1 MEAFRLLSRS
11 PSIMSKICCRK
22 SKIHPVLH
30 GENVLTH
37 ILFTEALCDKLQR
50 PVAFWEVQEAMNID
64 YLVEVPASTVIEMM
78 KLTFELL
85 LFTST
90 PKY

>member
-1 MEAFRLLSRS
+1 MEEFRLLSSS

-37 ILFTEALCDKLQR
+37 ILFMQALCDKTSCSMPMEGL
-50 PVAFWEVQEAMNID
+50 VAFWEVQEAMNID
-64 YLVEVPASTVIEMM
+64 HLHMKVPVCTVH
-78 KLTFELL
+78 
-85 LFTST
+85 
-90 PKY
+90 

>member
-11 PSIMSKICCRK
+11 PSIMSKMCCHK

-37 ILFTEALCDKLQR
+37 ILFTQALCDKLQCAR
-50 PVAFWEVQEAMNID
+50 RRTSGFLGGPGMNID
-64 YLVEVPASTVIEMM
+64 YLDVEVADCTVH
-78 KLTFELL
+78 
-85 LFTST
+85 
-90 PKY
+90 

>member
-37 ILFTEALCDKLQR
+37 ILCTCALCDKVLCANEG
-50 PVAFWEVQEAMNID
+50 PPAFWEVQEAMNID
-64 YLVEVPASTVIEMM
+64 YLDVEVRAVH
-78 KLTFELL
+78 
-85 LFTST
+85 
-90 PKY
+90 

>member
-1 MEAFRLLSRS
+1 MEAFRLLPCS

-37 ILFTEALCDKLQR
+37 ILFTRVLCDKL
-50 PVAFWEVQEAMNID
+50 
-64 YLVEVPASTVIEMM
+64 LCASGG
-78 KLTFELL
+78 
-85 LFTST
+85 ST
-90 PKY
+90 GFLGGPGSYEYRL

>member
-1 MEAFRLLSRS
+1 MEVFRLLSRS

-37 ILFTEALCDKLQR
+37 ILFTHALCDKL
-50 PVAFWEVQEAMNID
+50 
-64 YLVEVPASTVIEMM
+64 LCASGKATGILGGPGSCEYR
-78 KLTFELL
+78 
-85 LFTST
+85 LFKCGGLCS
-90 PKY
+90 PLR